1 MSLDSADNSRQS
13 SSYVTQSSPQSPGTA
28 HSQAV
33 SGAQENDER
42 QKSHGQHEYGNSNG
56 EPDASEPD
64 WTLQIPRTEHNQ
76 FLLNTAWEKTSLGPM
91 SQWPLVLRL
100 MTLRMLRDPRCAN
113 LYWGP
118 DRIAI
123 YNEPFS
129 VIASS
134 RHPFMMGATAE
145 AAMPATWPFLK
156 GLMQHVEDSREP
168 FVTPEFE
175 MEVWKEHGFLEEAW
189 YNGEFAPITD
199 TAGNFVGLYNSGDE
213 ITGAVLPR
221 RYGRLI
227 HSIAATPDFSTTTPW
242 QHIVQS
248 CDEFK
253 RDVPMLLVY
262 SADLKLHTS
271 TSNRCVLR
279 LESSLGFPNGA
290 PTILHSF
297 DLSTSN
303 HALAQ
308 AFNSSKTSKSPTLL
322 DMPNGQLP
330 AGFEEAKWRGWPDA
344 STHIAVMPSFAN
356 GLIAGFTVMGLN
368 PRRPYDDDL
377 KQLVNDVWRTVSSVI
392 TSSISSEQAREREQI
407 LTQELTQR
415 ERFVRKMAEVAT
427 VGIYSL
433 SDAGTVTYANARYHE
448 ISNTPADLG
457 EGQPITFERYVLD
470 DDLAKVT
477 EAHEK
482 CKSEQTNVSIN
493 VRLKQTWTPPGSSTE
508 QYRWVM
514 NSILPDVK
522 DGRVEGIIGS
532 IADIGHTM
540 WALQLQKESTQE
552 ALDSKKHLE
561 RFIDMKSHEM
571 RNPLGAALQCADD
584 IIRSLD
590 ERASLH
596 QDSSELHQFFDSIK
610 ENAKTI
616 SFCSIHQKS
625 IADDILVASKLSSSL
640 MSLSPAVCQPELIV
654 NEVMQMFKSVAAHE
668 SIDLNLKLHPSY
680 TTTWA
685 MCDAPRVRQILIN
698 LLTNAIKFTKRR
710 PERRIDVVMGASKTA
725 PPPHMDSLTWHPRDS
740 PPLLQPD
747 DDSELFLTFEVRDT
761 GKGLTEEEMSRLFNR
776 FSQANP
782 KTAEA
787 YGGSGLGLFI
797 SMQLAGLQGGRIGLS
812 STPDAGSTFGFY
824 IKVKKV
830 PASEQA
836 ETARRR
842 ISETPSLR
850 QTNKTIKSHLNIL
863 LVEDNIV
870 NQRVL
875 KKQLTQ
881 KGHSVQIANHGLEAL
896 DYLATTA
903 HWAANDGAGPEVDVI
918 LMDWEMP
925 TMNGIDCTK
934 RIREMEQE
942 QKLTKHMAIIVCSA
956 NSRAEQQEE
965 AFAAGTDRF
974 LAKPFLVT
982 QVLDLVAQFN

>member
-1 MSLDSADNSRQS
+1 MDRALPGYSPEERSTISRALGLLHIDVGYQDQDPTLEPKLVISLSPTGNNHSADDQNTPLLAEFDADIRAWRLRRTS
-13 SSYVTQSSPQSPGTA
+13 SSFRSSHSYSHSRPTSNLSTRRKSTGQDAPQPKRRRLSWDTPRLETISLEGGESSRRSSLNPIQSSPRPRDPSKC
-28 HSQAV
+28 QAV
-33 SGAQENDER
+33 SGAQESGKQQN
-42 QKSHGQHEYGNSNG
+42 SHEQHEYGNNDG
-56 EPDASEPD
+56 ESEASESD
-64 WTLQIPRTEHNQ
+64 WTSQIPRTEHNT

-156 GLMQHVEDSREP
+156 GMMQQVEDSKEA
-168 FVTPEFE
+168 FTTPEFE
-175 MEVWKEHGFLEEAW
+175 MEVWKEQGFLEEAW
-189 YNGEFAPITD
+189 YEGVFAPITD
-199 TAGNFVGLYNSGDE
+199 TTGNFVGIYNSGDE
-213 ITGAVLPR
+213 TTAAVLPR

-227 HSIAATPDFSTTTPW
+227 HSIAAMPDFSTTTPW

-248 CDEFK
+248 CDEFV

-262 SADLKLHTS
+262 SADPELHTS
-271 TSNRCVLR
+271 TSNRCILH
-279 LESSLGFPNGA
+279 LEGSLGFPHR
-290 PTILHSF
+290 PPVILRSF
-297 DLSTSN
+297 DLSASN
-303 HALAQ
+303 HALAK
-308 AFNSSKTSKSPTLL
+308 AFNSSKASESPTLL

-330 AGFEEAKWRGWPDA
+330 TGFEEAQWRGWPEA

-356 GLIAGFTVMGLN
+356 GLIAGFVVMGLN

-392 TSSISSEQAREREQI
+392 TSSISSEQARAREKI
-407 LTQELTQR
+407 LVQQLTQR

-433 SDAGTVTYANARYHE
+433 SDAGMVTYANARYHE
-448 ISNTPADLG
+448 ISNTPIDLG
-457 EGQPITFERYVLD
+457 EGQPVSFEHYILD

-482 CKSEQTNVSIN
+482 CKSEQTNMSIN

-552 ALDSKKHLE
+552 ALASKQHLE
-561 RFIDMKSHEM
+561 RFIDMTSHEM

-584 IIRSLD
+584 IIRCLD
-590 ERASLH
+590 ERAALR
-596 QDSSELHQFFDSIK
+596 QDSSELHQFFESIK

-616 SFCSIHQKS
+616 SFCSIYQKS

-654 NEVMQMFKSVAAHE
+654 NEVMQMFKSVAAHD
-668 SIDLNLKLHPSY
+668 SIDLNLKLHQSY
-680 TTTWA
+680 TVTWA

-698 LLTNAIKFTKRR
+698 LLTNAIKFTKGR
-710 PERRIDVVMGASKTA
+710 PERRIDVVLGASKAA
-725 PPPHMDSLTWHPRDS
+725 PPPHLPSLTWHPRDS
-740 PPLLQPD
+740 PSPPQPD
-747 DDSELFLTFEVRDT
+747 NDSELFLTFEVRDT
-761 GKGLTEEEMSRLFNR
+761 GKGLTGKEMSRLFTR
-776 FSQANP
+776 FSQANV
-782 KTAEA
+782 KTAESVSRCFN
-787 YGGSGLGLFI
+787 YI
-797 SMQLAGLQGGRIGLS
+797 C
-812 STPDAGSTFGFY
+812 GSTTDAFQVRRLGVRTFHLDAACRPSGRSY
-824 IKVKKV
+824 RLV
-830 PASEQA
+830 EQA
-836 ETARRR
+836 GRG
-842 ISETPSLR
+842 
-850 QTNKTIKSHLNIL
+850 KYVKYC
-863 LVEDNIV
+863 
-870 NQRVL
+870 
-875 KKQLTQ
+875 QLDQ
-881 KGHSVQIANHGLEAL
+881 GFNH
-896 DYLATTA
+896 
-903 HWAANDGAGPEVDVI
+903 
-918 LMDWEMP
+918 
-925 TMNGIDCTK
+925 
-934 RIREMEQE
+934 
-942 QKLTKHMAIIVCSA
+942 
-956 NSRAEQQEE
+956 
-965 AFAAGTDRF
+965 
-974 LAKPFLVT
+974 
-982 QVLDLVAQFN
+982 